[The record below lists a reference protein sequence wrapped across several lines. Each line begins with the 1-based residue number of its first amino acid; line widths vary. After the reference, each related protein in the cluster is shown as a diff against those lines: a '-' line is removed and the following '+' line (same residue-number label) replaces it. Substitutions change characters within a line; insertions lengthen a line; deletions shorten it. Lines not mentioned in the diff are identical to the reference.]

1 MCHYSFINEI
11 RKIVFRRVRSHFSN
25 GSLWSED
32 CGGIGDRFSAKRS
45 PMNSISCF
53 RDSIKSNDSTSRVWR
68 DLSSDLHKLRIACGD
83 MMWWSWKLG
92 DGIDNKSDS
101 GWRFA
106 LEFNGLSFRSE
117 WDFIRIR
124 LIPDSNNSPHEFR
137 DSSEW
142 AFFCWNGDCEECE
155 MLVLMSFC
163 TQLSFFEAK
172 GWLSFLSS
180 VVDKSRGVQDAVLDY
195 LNLDPKVNSLAR
207 LVVSVHILWSCA
219 TSSIKVLSSIL
230 FSVPQLKTVLAI
242 LDDIQNELSAVN
254 FFETEG
260 FTKLEAEV
268 SWALVIEEIAE
279 LPIPGN
285 GK

>member
-1 MCHYSFINEI
+1 
-11 RKIVFRRVRSHFSN
+11 
-25 GSLWSED
+25 
-32 CGGIGDRFSAKRS
+32 
-45 PMNSISCF
+45 
-53 RDSIKSNDSTSRVWR
+53 
-68 DLSSDLHKLRIACGD
+68 
-83 MMWWSWKLG
+83 
-92 DGIDNKSDS
+92 
-101 GWRFA
+101 
-106 LEFNGLSFRSE
+106 
-117 WDFIRIR
+117 
-124 LIPDSNNSPHEFR
+124 
-137 DSSEW
+137 
-142 AFFCWNGDCEECE
+142 

-163 TQLSFFEAK
+163 SQLSFFEAK
-172 GWLSFLSS
+172 DWLSFLSS
-180 VVDKSRGVQDAVLDY
+180 VVDKSRGVQDAVLDF
-195 LNLDPKVNSLAR
+195 LNLDTEVNSLAR